1 MKPQR
6 QQVST
11 AMAIPDVDA
20 GVLGSRYGNRSDT
33 CVSVGFSRAT
43 SERPHHEVI
52 VTRPDDWRTRSEAE
66 LRQVMGSTLT
76 TAKPTAEAGR
86 RQHY

>member
-11 AMAIPDVDA
+11 AMAIPDADA
-20 GVLGSRYGNRSDT
+20 GVLGCRYGNRSDT

-43 SERPHHEVI
+43 SERPHHEVNSD
-52 VTRPDDWRTRSEAE
+52 TPR
-66 LRQVMGSTLT
+66 
-76 TAKPTAEAGR
+76 
-86 RQHY
+86 